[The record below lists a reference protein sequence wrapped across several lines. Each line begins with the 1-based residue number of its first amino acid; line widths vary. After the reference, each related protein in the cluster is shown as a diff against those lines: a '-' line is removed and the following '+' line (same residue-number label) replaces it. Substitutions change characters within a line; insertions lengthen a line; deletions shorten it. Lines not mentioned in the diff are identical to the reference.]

1 MANNPPRNIDIKGQD
16 HMLAYITPEE
26 GGILQLLGGSG
37 APGPM
42 GIPSFFMDF
51 GMDSPSSETGGGSGP
66 DSSDYND
73 DGSDS
78 FDYYAGS
85 DNRPSSVLTDSN
97 STDSQIT
104 DLIDSGTFNPSN
116 RDYNTMDFG
125 RGSVSNVSNMSN
137 YDPNFAALDK
147 VSRGLDPRGL
157 KDFEKTSG
165 LGFDSRVEMNPLAQI
180 DPRSAL
186 GQRHLQAQIDAKSL
200 SGPFRG
206 GQLNNLTL
214 AEIDKLDPAD
224 LAQLYAS
231 QDISRQNAYGTKNL
245 PGIGLSSML
254 ANFIGGGDPTSFNYG
269 QSDKDSIQTGR
280 GKLAYGT
287 VPGQDASNYGQ
298 VGAITDKLSKDFSG
312 ITSGMSDAFTQ
323 VSDAVKEMLGF
334 AKDSRGGYTDEDFG
348 RIHGGRGFPME
359 DNINNNDRFLI
370 DDFNNDDS
378 TPKKIRPTGDPS
390 PVDPEQYV
398 GKSFLPSNIDNL
410 LNSNK
415 VKQDNTE
422 NIIASS
428 SRKPVDFSAIDEGLG
443 SVRSGIANI
452 NRNRYS

>member
-214 AEIDKLDPAD
+214 AEIALCITG
-224 LAQLYAS
+224 Y
-231 QDISRQNAYGTKNL
+231 
-245 PGIGLSSML
+245 
-254 ANFIGGGDPTSFNYG
+254 
-269 QSDKDSIQTGR
+269 IQTKCIR
-280 GKLAYGT
+280 NKK
-287 VPGQDASNYGQ
+287 SSWNR
-298 VGAITDKLSKDFSG
+298 
-312 ITSGMSDAFTQ
+312 AF
-323 VSDAVKEMLGF
+323 
-334 AKDSRGGYTDEDFG
+334 
-348 RIHGGRGFPME
+348 
-359 DNINNNDRFLI
+359 
-370 DDFNNDDS
+370 
-378 TPKKIRPTGDPS
+378 
-390 PVDPEQYV
+390 
-398 GKSFLPSNIDNL
+398 
-410 LNSNK
+410 
-415 VKQDNTE
+415 
-422 NIIASS
+422 
-428 SRKPVDFSAIDEGLG
+428 
-443 SVRSGIANI
+443 
-452 NRNRYS
+452 